1 MAQLIPLPLTVS
13 CFSKIQIGLP
23 FWYRLTQV
31 VPDKGPLNGC
41 VCAVILDMLVTVI
54 DNQTLAYFYTGI
66 FLFRRPPRMQCAT
79 ATIAAKR
86 MQCATATI
94 AANIHVA
101 AWLVD
106 WSFIGHTGHFWIKGK
121 NQYAAW
127 QQTRLSLF
135 LNWVDNRLGFRD

>member
-1 MAQLIPLPLTVS
+1 V
-13 CFSKIQIGLP
+13 
-23 FWYRLTQV
+23 
-31 VPDKGPLNGC
+31 C

-106 WSFIGHTGHFWIKGK
+106 
-121 NQYAAW
+121 
-127 QQTRLSLF
+127 
-135 LNWVDNRLGFRD
+135 